1 MSLKA
6 GWTIFLLAAFSLII
20 FPIHTVAQ
28 RAAAP
33 PSNSGPTTN
42 PFETGI
48 PTFSTP
54 LSSVV
59 VTVAD
64 ENGNPIGEQALV
76 KLYSDTNNT
85 NTWGTTQKRSEAEF
99 DNVPPGDYEIEASA
113 AGFQSGTQTLTVMS
127 AHEVFT
133 VLVRLKLDASGSTP
147 MIKPGQLLAPKA
159 QKETEKGLSAL
170 KAGNLNDAQK
180 HLDNA
185 FKIAPTNA
193 DVAFLLGYLY
203 LQKKDKD
210 QARAYFEKAVSF
222 NPQHARALTSLGE
235 LYIDD
240 GNYQAATDPLE
251 KAVSAD
257 PGHWQAHWML
267 ASAYLHQHEL
277 EKSVEQAK
285 LAIQTGKG
293 AANNAELVLGDALAG
308 LGKSKEAIDA
318 FQTFLEAN
326 PKSEVDGAVRDA
338 IAKLQA
344 PPKIEV
350 VSQPAPAPMSSGTVP
365 NLTTTTAPDANLSLP
380 AWGPPNVDDEKPVLA
395 AGTKCPA
402 DHVIDM
408 AGRRVKELVDNLS
421 NFDATENVV
430 HENLDVLG
438 KPIDKETRKYDYTAT
453 ISEPQKDFINVEET
467 RNGLTDKGGFPGGI
481 ATKGLPALAF
491 VFHPDRRQD
500 FDMVCEGLGQWD
512 GQATWLVHFRQ
523 RPDKPSRELTFEL
536 KDGSYNADLKGRA
549 WISAS
554 NYQIVR
560 LEADLVNPLRN
571 IQLLTEHQT
580 VEYKPVQFKKANT
593 VVWLPA
599 EADVYVD
606 FLHQRFHRRHSFS
619 HFMLFS
625 VGTSQK
631 IGQPKVPDTTKEKTD

>member
-1 MSLKA
+1 MKA
-6 GWTIFLLAAFSLII
+6 GLAIFLLMAFFLL
-20 FPIHTVAQ
+20 FCPIHTLAQ

-64 ENGNPIGEQALV
+64 ENGNPLGEQALV

-99 DNVPPGDYEIEASA
+99 DNVAPGDYEIEASA
-113 AGFQSGTQTLTVMS
+113 AGFQSDTQTLTVMS
-127 AHEVFT
+127 AHQVFT
-133 VLVRLKLDASGSTP
+133 VLVRLKLDAAGSTLVV
-147 MIKPGQLLAPKA
+147 KPGQLLAPKA
-159 QKETEKGLSAL
+159 QKETEKGLAAL

-180 HLDNA
+180 HLENA
-185 FKIAPTNA
+185 FRLAPTNA

-210 QARAYFEKAVSF
+210 QAKTYFEKATSF

-235 LYIDD
+235 LYLND
-240 GNYQAATDPLE
+240 GNYKAATDPLE
-251 KAVSAD
+251 KAVAAD
-257 PGHWQAHWML
+257 PAHWQAHWML
-267 ASAYLHQHEL
+267 ASAYLHQNEL
-277 EKSVEQAK
+277 EKSAQQAR
-285 LAIQTGKG
+285 LAIQSGKG

-308 LGKSKEAIDA
+308 LGKSKEAINA

-326 PKSEVDGAVRDA
+326 PKSDVDGTVRDA

-344 PPKIEV
+344 PPKIEA
-350 VSQPAPAPMSSGTVP
+350 VSQSTPVAMSAGTVT
-365 NLTTTTAPDANLSLP
+365 NLAATTAPDASLSLP
-380 AWGPPNVDDEKPVLA
+380 TWGPPNVDDEKPVLA
-395 AGTKCPA
+395 IGTKCPA

-408 AGRRVKELVDNLS
+408 TGRRVKELVDNLS
-421 NFDATENVV
+421 NFDATEDVV

-453 ISEPQKDFINVEET
+453 ISEPQKDVLIVEES
-467 RNGLTDKGGFPGGI
+467 RNGLTDKGGFPAGI
-481 ATKGLPALAF
+481 ATIGLPALAF
-491 VFHPDRRQD
+491 VFHPERRAD

-523 RPDKPSRELTFEL
+523 RPDRPSRELSFDF
-536 KDGSYNADLKGRA
+536 KNGSVAADLKGRA
-549 WISAS
+549 WVSAS

-571 IQLLTEHQT
+571 IQLLTEHQV
-580 VEYKPVQFKKANT
+580 VEYKPIQFKKANT

-599 EADVYVD
+599 EADVYMD
-606 FLHQRFHRRHSFS
+606 FLHQRFHRRHTFS

-631 IGQPKVPDTTKEKTD
+631 IGQPKVPDTTQEKPE

>member
-1 MSLKA
+1 MRFRLAISLLLA
-6 GWTIFLLAAFSLII
+6 FPFLLCPTNTL
-20 FPIHTVAQ
+20 AQ

-42 PFETGI
+42 PFETGT

-64 ENGNPIGEQALV
+64 ENGLPLGEQALV
-76 KLYSDTNNT
+76 KLYCDTNNT

-99 DNVPPGDYEIEASA
+99 DNVAPGDYEIEASA
-113 AGFQSGTQTLTVMS
+113 AGFQSGTQTLTVIS

-133 VLVRLKLDASGSTP
+133 VLVRLKLDVAGDTP
-147 MIKPGQLLAPKA
+147 ATKPGQLLAPKA
-159 QKETEKGLSAL
+159 QKETEKGLTAL

-180 HLDNA
+180 HLENA
-185 FKIAPTNA
+185 FKLAPTNA

-203 LQKKDKD
+203 LQRKDKV
-210 QARAYFEKAVSF
+210 QAKTYFEKATSF

-235 LYIDD
+235 LYLDD
-240 GNYQAATDPLE
+240 GNYKAATDPLE
-251 KAVSAD
+251 RAVAAD
-257 PGHWQAHWML
+257 PNHWQAHWML
-267 ASAYLHQHEL
+267 ASAYLHQNEL
-277 EKSVEQAK
+277 EKSAQQAK

-308 LGKSKEAIDA
+308 LRKSKEAIEA

-326 PKSEVDGAVRDA
+326 PNSSVDTAVRDA

-344 PPKIEV
+344 PPKIEA
-350 VSQPAPAPMSSGTVP
+350 VSEPASTALASGSVP
-365 NLTTTTAPDANLSLP
+365 NLAAATAPDASLSLP
-380 AWGPPNVDDEKPVLA
+380 TWGPPNVDDEKPVLA
-395 AGTKCPA
+395 AGTKCPS
-402 DHVIDM
+402 DYVIDM

-421 NFDATENVV
+421 NFDATEDVV

-438 KPIDKETRKYDYTAT
+438 KPIDKETRKYDYIAS
-453 ISEPQKDFINVEET
+453 ISEPQKDVLKVEES
-467 RNGLTDKGGFPGGI
+467 RNGLTDKGGFPAGI

-500 FDMVCEGLGQWD
+500 FEMVCEGLGQWD

-523 RPDKPSRELTFEL
+523 RPDKPSRELSF
-536 KDGSYNADLKGRA
+536 DFNNGSVTADLKGRA
-549 WISAS
+549 WISAT

-571 IQLLTEHQT
+571 IQLLTEHQV

-599 EADVYVD
+599 EADVYMD

-619 HFMLFS
+619 HYMLFS
-625 VGTSQK
+625 VRTSER
-631 IGQPKVPDTTKEKTD
+631 IDQPKVPDTTQEKPD

>member
-1 MSLKA
+1 MRFRLAISLLLA
-6 GWTIFLLAAFSLII
+6 FPFLLCPTNTL
-20 FPIHTVAQ
+20 AQ

-42 PFETGI
+42 PFETGT

-64 ENGNPIGEQALV
+64 ENGLPLGEQALV
-76 KLYSDTNNT
+76 KLYCDTNNT

-99 DNVPPGDYEIEASA
+99 DNVAPGDYEIEASA
-113 AGFQSGTQTLTVMS
+113 AGFQSGTQTLTVIS

-133 VLVRLKLDASGSTP
+133 VLVRLKLDVAGDTP
-147 MIKPGQLLAPKA
+147 ATKPGQLLAPKA
-159 QKETEKGLSAL
+159 QKETEKGLTAL

-180 HLDNA
+180 HLENA
-185 FKIAPTNA
+185 FKLAPTNA

-203 LQKKDKD
+203 LQRKDKV
-210 QARAYFEKAVSF
+210 QAKTYFEKATSF

-235 LYIDD
+235 LYLDD
-240 GNYQAATDPLE
+240 GNYKAATDPLE
-251 KAVSAD
+251 RAVAAD
-257 PGHWQAHWML
+257 PNHWQAHWML
-267 ASAYLHQHEL
+267 ASAYLHQNEL
-277 EKSVEQAK
+277 EKSAQQAK

-308 LGKSKEAIDA
+308 LRKSKEAIEA

-326 PKSEVDGAVRDA
+326 PNSSVDTAVRDA

-344 PPKIEV
+344 PPKIEA
-350 VSQPAPAPMSSGTVP
+350 VSEPASTALASGSVP
-365 NLTTTTAPDANLSLP
+365 NLAAATAPDASLSLP
-380 AWGPPNVDDEKPVLA
+380 TWGPPNVDDEKPVLA
-395 AGTKCPA
+395 AGTKCPS

-421 NFDATENVV
+421 NFDATEDVV

-438 KPIDKETRKYDYTAT
+438 KPIDKETRKYDYIAS
-453 ISEPQKDFINVEET
+453 ISEPQKDVLKVEES
-467 RNGLTDKGGFPGGI
+467 RNGLTDKGGFPAGI

-500 FDMVCEGLGQWD
+500 FEMVCEGLGQWD

-523 RPDKPSRELTFEL
+523 RPDKPSRELSF
-536 KDGSYNADLKGRA
+536 DFNNGSVTADLKGRA
-549 WISAS
+549 WISAT

-571 IQLLTEHQT
+571 IQLLTEHQV

-599 EADVYVD
+599 EADVYMD

-619 HFMLFS
+619 HYMLFS
-625 VGTSQK
+625 VRTSER
-631 IGQPKVPDTTKEKTD
+631 IDQPKVPDTTQEKPD